1 MIELETGSLARAHER
16 PKINSRSTARHI
28 AAFSIVAAITLL
40 AILGGAVILFAQ
52 GQDKG
57 QVLADIAGRNRVL
70 RLQGLR
76 GLVCGFFRAH

>member
-1 MIELETGSLARAHER
+1 MTELEAGSLARAHEK
-16 PKINSRSTARHI
+16 PKINSCRTARHI

-52 GQDKG
+52 GQDK
-57 QVLADIAGRNRVL
+57 AKYSDIAGRNRVL